1 MIAKAVLRGYVLEE
15 LLAFLL
21 QDSGY
26 TLLVHTDQDPDAL
39 CRGGNGLRVHGRGA
53 DHQADALGEVVLPTP
68 FTLPV
73 RLFCEAKH
81 VKAPIGLEVVR
92 NALGVVTDVNEHF
105 GSLRSAAVTT
115 GLPLKRYQYRYA
127 LFSASGFTSDA
138 EEYALAQQ
146 ISLVDLRAPSFAYL
160 LTAAE
165 RLSRSVITW
174 AERTGATP
182 FPTQVLRE
190 AMRVALGTWSY
201 GQPPDLDGGDQELVN
216 LVAASISDVVK
227 ERQLWLAFPSAPF
240 VLALQPDDPF
250 AFRELIA
257 TARGPVECRLGFTS
271 DNPEKGSWAL
281 TVPNDRGTEGGSRR
295 LIVRFG
301 LPAILDSWILA
312 DGEVD
317 RVRAR
322 DVKRTFL
329 RSLVVYDGGRP
340 VELRFAPRQRRSRE
354 SLADPTL
361 RREAFDPELTYR
373 PVEEVRHEGRWSPGA
388 LERLLQLLREEGW
401 PQAEMIEQAVSQGGR
416 ISRAQVMDVGGYD
429 DDRTL
434 RGITRPVSRLVRRLE
449 DEGLL
454 PHDALPAFVPD
465 YERGVIAQGFTV
477 PDEFRALT
485 G

>member
-26 TLLVHTDQDPDAL
+26 TLLVHVDQDPDAL

-81 VKAPIGLEVVR
+81 VKAPVGLDVVR

-105 GSLRSAAVTT
+105 GALRSPAVTT

-165 RLSRSVITW
+165 RLSRSVMAW
-174 AERTGATP
+174 AARTGATS

-201 GQPPDLDGGDQELVN
+201 WQSPDLDGADRELVD
-216 LVAASISDVVK
+216 LVATSISDVVK

-257 TARGPVECRLGFTS
+257 AARGPVECQLGFTS
-271 DNPEKGSWAL
+271 DNPDKGSWAL
-281 TVPNDRGTEGGSRR
+281 TVPNDRGTESGYRR

-301 LPAILDSWILA
+301 LPAVLDSWILA

-317 RVRAR
+317 RERAR

-329 RSLVVYDGGRP
+329 RSLVVYDVGRP
-340 VELRFAPRQRRSRE
+340 VELRFTPRQRRSSE
-354 SLADPTL
+354 GLVDLNL

-373 PVEEVRHEGRWSPGA
+373 PVEDARREGRWTSEA
-388 LERLLQLLREEGW
+388 LGRLLQLLRDEGW
-401 PQAEMIEQAVSQGGR
+401 AQADMIEQAIAHGGR
-416 ISRAQVMDVGGYD
+416 ISREQVMDLGGYD
-429 DDRTL
+429 EARTL
-434 RGITRPVSRLVRRLE
+434 RGITRPVSRLVRQLE

-465 YERGVIAQGFTV
+465 YERGVVAQSFTV
-477 PDEFRALT
+477 PDEFRRLL

>member
-1 MIAKAVLRGYVLEE
+1 
-15 LLAFLL
+15 
-21 QDSGY
+21 
-26 TLLVHTDQDPDAL
+26 
-39 CRGGNGLRVHGRGA
+39 
-53 DHQADALGEVVLPTP
+53 
-68 FTLPV
+68 V

-81 VKAPIGLEVVR
+81 LKAPVGLDVVR

-105 GSLRSAAVTT
+105 GALRSPAVTT

-165 RLSRSVITW
+165 RLSGSVIAW

-182 FPTQVLRE
+182 LPTQVLRE

-201 GQPPDLDGGDQELVN
+201 GQPPDLKAADQELVD
-216 LVAASISDVVK
+216 LVATSISHVVK

-257 TARGPVECRLGFTS
+257 TAGGPVECQLGFTS

-281 TVPNDRGTEGGSRR
+281 TVPNDRGRDGGYRR

-301 LPAILDSWILA
+301 LPAVLDSWILA

-340 VELRFAPRQRRSRE
+340 VELRFAPRQRASRE
-354 SLADPTL
+354 RLVDPDL

-373 PVEEVRHEGRWSPGA
+373 PVEDVPREGRWSREA
-388 LERLLQLLREEGW
+388 LERLLRLLRDEGW
-401 PQAEMIEQAVSQGGR
+401 PQAEMIEQAIAQGGR
-416 ISRAQVMDVGGYD
+416 ISRAQVMDMGAYD
-429 DDRTL
+429 DARTL
-434 RGITRPVSRLVRRLE
+434 RGITRPVTRLVRRLQ

-465 YERGVIAQGFTV
+465 YERGVVAKGFTV
-477 PDEFRALT
+477 PDEFRTLL

>member
-26 TLLVHTDQDPDAL
+26 TLLVHVDQDPDAL
-39 CRGGNGLRVHGRGA
+39 CHGGNGLRVHGRGA

-92 NALGVVTDVNEHF
+92 NALGVVTDVNEHY
-105 GSLRSAAVTT
+105 GTQRSAAVTT
-115 GLPLKRYQYRYA
+115 GFPLKRYQYRYA

-165 RLSRSVITW
+165 RLSGSVIAW
-174 AERTGATP
+174 AQRTGGTS
-182 FPTQVLRE
+182 FRTQGLRE
-190 AMRVALGTWSY
+190 AMRVALETWSY
-201 GQPPDLDGGDQELVN
+201 GEPPDLDGSDQELGD

-250 AFRELIA
+250 AFRDVIA
-257 TARGPVECRLGFTS
+257 NASGPLECRLGFS
-271 DNPEKGSWAL
+271 SANPEKGTWAL
-281 TVPNDRGTEGGSRR
+281 TLQNDRRTRGVSQR
-295 LIVRFG
+295 LVVRFG
-301 LPAILDSWILA
+301 LPAVLDSWILA

-329 RSLVVYDGGRP
+329 RSLVVYSDGRP
-340 VELRFAPRQRRSRE
+340 VELRFPPRQRRSTE
-354 SLADPTL
+354 NLADPAL

-373 PVEEVRHEGRWSPGA
+373 AAEGVRREGRWTGTA
-388 LERLLQLLREEGW
+388 LERLLELLRDEGW
-401 PQAEMIEQAVSQGGR
+401 PQAEMLERAIEQGGR
-416 ISRAQVMDVGGYD
+416 INRAQVMELGGYD
-429 DDRTL
+429 ADRTL

-449 DEGLL
+449 DDGLL
-454 PHDALPAFVPD
+454 AHDALPAFAPD
-465 YERGVIAQGFTV
+465 YEGGVIAQSFTV
-477 PDEFRALT
+477 PDEFRALRR
-485 G
+485 